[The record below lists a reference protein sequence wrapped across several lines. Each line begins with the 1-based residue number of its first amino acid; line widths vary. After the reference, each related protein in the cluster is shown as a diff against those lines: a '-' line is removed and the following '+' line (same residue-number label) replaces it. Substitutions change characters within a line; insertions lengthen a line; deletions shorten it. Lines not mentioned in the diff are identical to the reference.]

1 MSVQPL
7 RKNGD
12 THKVNSRFSRMA
24 RYNKMARYMWEQKDD
39 GGHADTFYHNIV
51 TNN

>member
-24 RYNKMARYMWEQKDD
+24 RYNKMARYSKMARYMGEQ
-39 GGHADTFYHNIV
+39 
-51 TNN
+51 

>member
-24 RYNKMARYMWEQKDD
+24 RYNKMARYMGEPKMMEAMQI
-39 GGHADTFYHNIV
+39 HFT
-51 TNN
+51 